1 MAGSATFHR
10 SGTRSFSGISWWST
24 AAAGRSWRSS
34 SVATASGFLNGCNS
48 RFLILDFNQIPGVE
62 VWQIGAEGGFLPEP
76 VNLTAENGNQILLA
90 LAERADIIVDFT
102 NVPVGNYVLGNV
114 GPDEPFGGFPV
125 DEPSDPA
132 STGQV
137 MQFQVSAAT
146 EPDPTTPPE
155 YLQLPA
161 ITPLVPT
168 FTRQISL
175 NEEESKTIFVSEDDR
190 WQRGI

>member
-1 MAGSATFHR
+1 MFRR
-10 SGTRSFSGISWWST
+10 SGTRSFSAILWWST
-24 AAAGRSWRSS
+24 ATPGRSRRSS
-34 SVATASGFLNGCNS
+34 SAATACGFLNGCNS

-62 VWQIGAEGGFLPEP
+62 VWQIGAEGGFLPAP
-76 VNLTAENGNQILLA
+76 VNLTADQWQPLLLA
-90 LAERADIIVDFT
+90 LGRASRLDCRLHQRAGRQLCARQCRPRRAVWRLPGDDF
-102 NVPVGNYVLGNV
+102 
-114 GPDEPFGGFPV
+114 EPLI
-125 DEPSDPA
+125 PA
-132 STGQV
+132 STGQI

-161 ITPLVPT
+161 IAPLVPT